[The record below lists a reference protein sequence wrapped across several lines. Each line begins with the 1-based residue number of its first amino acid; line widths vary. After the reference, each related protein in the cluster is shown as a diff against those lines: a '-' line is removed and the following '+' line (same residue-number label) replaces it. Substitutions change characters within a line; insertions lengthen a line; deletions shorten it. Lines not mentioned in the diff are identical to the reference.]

1 MTAVLWIAIAV
12 LSSAVIFL
20 FLALT
25 GATRTVASL
34 KRSLDG
40 NGADDVVRLRSG
52 LAVGSEAP
60 AIQSVSATTSG
71 RRHLMVFADPGCA
84 ACETLIPALLTK
96 PNHTPVVLVGRSGT
110 GWPERWRP
118 GPGDVVV
125 FDPDERIANAY
136 SVGFTPHVFVVDE
149 GGSIAAQGP
158 ADSVEMVERLL
169 REAAGVQI
177 IHTEVSRGY

>member
-1 MTAVLWIAIAV
+1 MTVVLWIVVAM

-20 FLALT
+20 LLALS

-40 NGADDVVRLRSG
+40 NRADDVVRLRSG

-60 AIQSVSATTSG
+60 AIQSVSATTSS
-71 RRHLMVFADPGCA
+71 RRHLIVFADPGCA
-84 ACETLIPALLTK
+84 ACETLVPSLLTT
-96 PNHTPVVLVGRSGT
+96 PNHTPVVLIGRSRT
-110 GWPERWRP
+110 GWPQQWRP

-149 GGSIAAQGP
+149 GGFIGAQGP
-158 ADSVEMVERLL
+158 ADSVEMVRRLV